1 MTDNIFVPATDILQ
15 HIERSMLATSPL
27 LDDYRRSYTALGNGT
42 AKPVRKRRE
51 RKPSVA
57 SLIKRAEKAGK
68 TVTAITTAEGVTLTF
83 GGADKPADNGNPWD
97 VAAAE
102 LRKRMQ

>member
-1 MTDNIFVPATDILQ
+1 MNNIFVPAADILK
-15 HIERSMLATSPL
+15 HIECSMLATSPL
-27 LDDYRRSYTALGNGT
+27 LDDYRRSYEALGSGT
-42 AKPVRKRRE
+42 AKPARKRRE

-57 SLIKRAEKAGK
+57 TLIRRAEKAGK
-68 TVTAITTAEGVTLTF
+68 TVTAITTDGVTYTF